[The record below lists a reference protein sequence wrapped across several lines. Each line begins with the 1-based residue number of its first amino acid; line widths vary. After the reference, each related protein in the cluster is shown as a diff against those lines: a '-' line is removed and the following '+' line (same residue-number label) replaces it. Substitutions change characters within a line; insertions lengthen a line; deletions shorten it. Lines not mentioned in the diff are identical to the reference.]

1 MEAETGSKKW
11 EGKVSAGLP
20 IPTTAAQVWPFL
32 EDFCNLHKW
41 LPSVD
46 TCYQVDGI
54 SGQPGMIRYCAATIT
69 VSSTSSG
76 RDEKMIKWAKEK
88 LLTIDPIKR
97 CLSYEILDNNI
108 GLKSYVAT
116 MIVLPIDGDG
126 IHGCK
131 IEWSFVSD
139 PIEGWRLEDWVSF
152 LEPSLRSMAKNIQDA
167 LLLL

>member
-20 IPTTAAQVWPFL
+20 IPTAAQVWPFL

-41 LPSVD
+41 LPCVE

-54 SGQPGMIRYCAATIT
+54 SGQPGMIRYCTGTIT
-69 VSSTSSG
+69 DG
-76 RDEKMIKWAKEK
+76 RDETMIKWAKEK

-97 CLSYEILDNNI
+97 CLSYEILDNNV
-108 GLKSYVAT
+108 GLKSYAAT
-116 MIVLPIDGDG
+116 MMVLPSDIGDG

-152 LEPSLRSMAKNIQDA
+152 LEASLQSMAKNIQDA